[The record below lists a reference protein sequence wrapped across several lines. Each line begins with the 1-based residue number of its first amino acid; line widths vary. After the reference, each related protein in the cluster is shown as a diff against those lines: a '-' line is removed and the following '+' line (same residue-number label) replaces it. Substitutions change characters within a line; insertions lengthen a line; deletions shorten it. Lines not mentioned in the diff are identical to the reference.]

1 MKKNLFFVALAAF
14 ALVACD
20 KDGETLA
27 APEGTVELPNEQIAW
42 DGMQTSVLINANCD
56 WSIRCDSKF
65 ATFSPAEGNAETKQV
80 KVTIAP
86 NTTNEALNIPF
97 SVILKGANGESKE
110 IHESILVPEPSLTY
124 GGDTYKVVYLN
135 DGKFW
140 MAEPLAYLPQGVEAS
155 DAPSANSKDIVFY
168 PYSSDG
174 TTCTAL
180 KDAASIKAKGYL
192 YKALAVFGDSINENN
207 YGEFEGAQ
215 GICPDGWHIPTRA
228 EYIALLGYSNKSTYA
243 QETAAI
249 VDTTAC
255 YYDKNY
261 NGSSV
266 RILNEAGFNF
276 VLSGTIANNIYQ
288 KMILSDSNCSV
299 QSYLG
304 NPSLTYV
311 WTSSPHTATQFFAAM
326 TTFNKTTYPEGR
338 VTLAYADVNK
348 GANQVRCVRDAK

>member
-27 APEGTVELPNEQIAW
+27 APEGTVEFPNEQIAW

-155 DAPSANSKDIVFY
+155 DAPSADSKDIVFY

-192 YKALAVFGDSINENN
+192 YKALAVFGDSIKEENI
-207 YGEFEGAQ
+207 GKFEGAQ
-215 GICPDGWHIPTRA
+215 GICPEGWHVPTRA

-243 QETAAI
+243 QETAPI

-255 YYDKNY
+255 YYDTAYK
-261 NGSSV
+261 GSKVSL
-266 RILNEAGFNF
+266 LNEAGFNF
-276 VLSGTIANNIYQ
+276 VFSGAVVNNIYG
-288 KMILSDSNCSV
+288 KTVISASNSTV
-299 QSYLG
+299 ENYYD
-304 NPSLTYV
+304 NPVLTYI
-311 WTSSPHTATQFFAAM
+311 WTSSPNTATQFFAAM
-326 TTFNKTTYPEGR
+326 TTFTKAAYPEGR
-338 VTLAYADVNK
+338 VTLAFADVNK
-348 GANQVRCVRDAK
+348 SANQLRCVRNAE